1 VCAVTH
7 LQACRATEYT
17 VEVWVKPY
25 FATHYNYDG
34 IVTTLWN
41 TGNLLLHHHHSQNAR
56 SPL

>member
-1 VCAVTH
+1 VTH
-7 LQACRATEYT
+7 LASTCRATEYT

-41 TGNLLLHHHHSQNAR
+41 TG
-56 SPL
+56 

>member
-1 VCAVTH
+1 VTH
-7 LQACRATEYT
+7 LASTCRATEYT

-41 TGNLLLHHHHSQNAR
+41 TGYLLLHHHHHLLLCAR